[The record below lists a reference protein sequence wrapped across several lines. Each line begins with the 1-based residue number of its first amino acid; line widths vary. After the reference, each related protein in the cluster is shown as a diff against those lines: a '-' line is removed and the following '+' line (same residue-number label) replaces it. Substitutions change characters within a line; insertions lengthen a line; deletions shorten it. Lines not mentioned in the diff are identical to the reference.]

1 MSTRSELH
9 ILLEAADQE
18 DSPFMRQAQRR
29 RAFFS
34 AVLASGDTEALEM
47 LMEESDSDWSTS
59 DCSDCEDDDAK
70 EEFKEELPRKK
81 RTYFKRCVICP
92 FCFVRFVVISF
103 RLSLSE
109 GIERQARGGSIAILL
124 TEAIGGT
131 PLIDGKLFR
140 RRFRVPDPFFR
151 SMVERH
157 RAAKDFGDRH
167 YSRDCCGR
175 APIPLELKIL
185 ACLRILVSVRANIC
199 TFLRVKHS

>member
-34 AVLASGDTEALEM
+34 TVLASGDTEALEM

-92 FCFVRFVVISF
+92 FCFVQFVVISF

-109 GIERQARGGSIAILL
+109 GIGRQASGGSIAILL

-131 PLIDGKLFR
+131 PLIAMASYFVVAFGCLTLSFAPWLSGIGPRKTLEIGII
-140 RRFRVPDPFFR
+140 VAIAVGELR
-151 SMVERH
+151 SH
-157 RAAKDFGDRH
+157 W
-167 YSRDCCGR
+167 S
-175 APIPLELKIL
+175 
-185 ACLRILVSVRANIC
+185 
-199 TFLRVKHS
+199 